1 MDQPALFFNG
11 IYIYWHGIFITIAII
26 AAVGTALL
34 LSKLLQHN
42 KTLLLF
48 DTALLAFPLSFVC
61 SRVLYHI
68 NNYDEFHSVA
78 EALTFSDGGYALYG
92 VVLGAFLAAVTM
104 RFWRKDYPLGAVC
117 DCMAAGGVVGIVIG
131 RFAAYCSLDNVGI
144 VMTSK
149 KTHFFPLSVYDK
161 TTGLWSL
168 ATFNMEAVTE
178 LAVFVLL
185 CVMFVLFH
193 NENRKVRGKNGDIA
207 LLFLMLHGASEV
219 VFDSMQ
225 QDALKFP
232 GNSFVRIQQII
243 GALSLAAVM
252 TVFVIR
258 SVKRAEEFTRFHLFM
273 LIGFWGAIGLA
284 AYMEFARI
292 SDTNYFR
299 NHIVMFL
306 CMVAASVLG
315 VIMYTTSL
323 RPEYEPPYTTR
334 IYF

>member
-11 IYIYWHGIFITIAII
+11 IYIYWHGIFITLAIV

-34 LSKLLQHN
+34 LSQLLQH
-42 KTLLLF
+42 KKALMLF
-48 DTALLAFPLSFVC
+48 DTALLAFPFSFVC

-68 NNYDEFHSVA
+68 NNPEEFHSVT
-78 EALTFSDGGYALYG
+78 EAMAFSDGGYSLYG
-92 VVLGAFLAAVTM
+92 AMLGVFLAAVVLHY
-104 RFWRKDYPLGAVC
+104 RRKNYNLGAVC
-117 DCMAAGGVVGIVIG
+117 DSMAAGGSLGIVIG

-149 KTHFFPLSVYDK
+149 KTQFFPLSVYDK
-161 TTGLWSL
+161 TTEQWVL

-178 LAVFVLL
+178 FVIFVLL
-185 CVMFVLFH
+185 CVMFVLYH
-193 NENRKVRGKNGDIA
+193 NENKKVRGQNGDIA

-243 GALSLAAVM
+243 GALSLAAAM

-258 SVKRAEEFTRFHLFM
+258 SVKRSEEFTRFHLLM
-273 LIGFWGAIGLA
+273 LVGFWSMIILA
-284 AYMEFARI
+284 ACMELLRI

-299 NHIVMFL
+299 NHIIMFSA
-306 CMVAASVLG
+306 MVAASVLG
-315 VIMYTTSL
+315 VMMYTTTL
-323 RPEYEPPYTTR
+323 RPEFEPPYTTR